1 MGGEE
6 PPRLCNRC
14 EKYPVREKSTSLCLV
29 CRRSYQLGT
38 TINQV
43 FPAAGEHLALAFLDR
58 AFDWLEEAVKEA
70 KQIQRESALKG
81 SDSGAP
87 RSSGVATAAQEEP
100 LKRKVVESPQKK
112 TSPAHP
118 PSPKEGPK
126 PKPSEASRPSSS
138 SRGETTVAARV
149 LPPPQAPPILTP
161 AKGKGSVALVENS
174 QVPRHT
180 QAQPPKPTKSV
191 TEKGSEGGPKPLRLA
206 SKSKAGPS
214 KKESPQKDQGEE
226 ATAAKSVKSEKK
238 KKERESS
245 SDSPSS
251 REEKSKRGR
260 RKEKEKEKKKRK
272 RKHLT
277 SSGSSSVTGPRV
289 RESKRKERKCRPL
302 TPPRPRSP
310 HTPPGPPPPP
320 SPPRLPPPPS
330 PPPNPPPAP
339 KRGWVGPI
347 PYSNHPRWFVGE
359 KQRDYEACEA
369 GAA

>member
-1 MGGEE
+1 MGGGEK
-6 PPRLCNRC
+6 PPPKRLCNRC
-14 EKYPVREKSTSLCLV
+14 DKYEVRELNTSLCLV
-29 CRRSYQLGT
+29 CRRTYQLGA

-43 FPAAGEHLALAFLDR
+43 FPAAGEHLALKFLDR
-58 AFDWLEEAVKEA
+58 VFDWLQETVKEA
-70 KQIQRESALKG
+70 EEIQRESLLKG
-81 SDSGAP
+81 SGGDAP
-87 RSSGVATAAQEEP
+87 RTSGVASAANEEP
-100 LKRKVVESPQKK
+100 LKRKTVESPQKK
-112 TSPAHP
+112 ASQSETSPKKGSSTTSALA
-118 PSPKEGPK
+118 EGPK
-126 PKPSEASRPSSS
+126 PRPSEVSRPSSS
-138 SRGETTVAARV
+138 GRGETTVAARV
-149 LPPPQAPPILTP
+149 LPPPKAPPTLPP
-161 AKGKGSVALVENS
+161 AKAKGSVALVENS
-174 QVPRHT
+174 QVPRHS
-180 QAQPPKPTKSV
+180 QVQPPKPTKSV
-191 TEKGSEGGPKPLRLA
+191 TEKGSEEGPKPLRLA

-214 KKESPQKDQGEE
+214 KKESPQKDKSEE
-226 ATAAKSVKSEKK
+226 AAVAKSVKSEKNK
-238 KKERESS
+238 KKRERS

-330 PPPNPPPAP
+330 PPP
-339 KRGWVGPI
+339 K
-347 PYSNHPRWFVGE
+347 
-359 KQRDYEACEA
+359 RDYEACEA